1 MSRCQPWARCCSSAA
16 SVVEIVGRLF
26 AGLGAGV
33 VSEVASC
40 ECGAG
45 CWLELPLVSIGGG
58 VFAVAGGQ

>member
-1 MSRCQPWARCCSSAA
+1 MSMCQPWARCRSSAA

-40 ECGAG
+40 GCGAG
-45 CWLELPLVSIGGG
+45 CWLELLLVKIRGG
-58 VFAVAGGQ
+58 VFAIAGGQ

>member
-1 MSRCQPWARCCSSAA
+1 MSRCQPWARCCRCAA
-16 SVVEIVGRLF
+16 SAVEIVGRLF

-45 CWLELPLVSIGGG
+45 CWLELLLVSIGGG
-58 VFAVAGGQ
+58 AFAVAGGQ